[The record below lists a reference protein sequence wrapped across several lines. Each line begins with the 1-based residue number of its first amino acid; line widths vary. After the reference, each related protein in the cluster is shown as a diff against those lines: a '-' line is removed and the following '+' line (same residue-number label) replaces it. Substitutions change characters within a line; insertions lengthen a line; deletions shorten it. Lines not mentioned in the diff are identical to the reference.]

1 MSAPHAAAR
10 TLEVD
15 RVIEDTRRPG
25 FHALLLVL
33 CGACLVIDGFD
44 AQAMGYVAPSV
55 IAEWGV
61 AKSALGPVFSASLFG
76 MLIGALGLSVL
87 ADRIDRRPV
96 LIGATLFFALT
107 VLATPFVSTI
117 STLVALRFVTGL
129 GLGCI
134 MPNAMALVGEF
145 SPAAHRVK
153 RMMYVSCGF
162 TLGAALGGFVSAAL
176 IPAVRLALAMLA
188 WLPESLQFLVLKGRV
203 ERARAWLAGFAPG
216 LAIDA
221 QTRLVVREPAADG
234 APVAELFR
242 ADRLPVTLLLW
253 AISFMNLIDLYFL
266 SNWLPTVMRDAGYA
280 PSTAVI
286 VGTALQTG
294 GVAGTLLLGSLI
306 ERFGFVRVLFVCFL
320 GAAVSV
326 GAIGAVA
333 GPLPW
338 LLAVVFAG
346 GFCVVGG
353 QPTVN
358 ALAGQFYPTALR
370 STGIGWSLGIGR
382 IGSVLGPL
390 VGGQLIALNW
400 SNESL
405 FHAAALPVLASALFV
420 LGLGSARRR
429 AVAGRRRG
437 RRVDVA
443 LKDGALRSAQ
453 GGAAAP
459 SSVESRCVSAARD
472 GGGILPARSGAHIP
486 RRRSHNAA
494 ITKASDA
501 ATITPISASLP
512 HAFISEPA
520 AIGPPKLAALHDA
533 DTSELAVTSAAPR
546 NRSPHATIDSV

>member
-1 MSAPHAAAR
+1 MSAAR

-87 ADRIDRRPV
+87 ADRIGRRPV
-96 LIGATLFFALT
+96 LIGSTLFFALT
-107 VLATPFVSTI
+107 MLATPFVSTI
-117 STLVALRFVTGL
+117 PTLIALRFVTGL

-153 RMMYVSCGF
+153 RMMIVSCGF

-176 IPAVRLALAMLA
+176 IPAFGWRAVFFTGGAVPLVLALAMLA

-203 ERARAWLAGFAPG
+203 ERARAWLAGFAPS
-216 LAIDA
+216 LAVDA
-221 QTRLVVREPAADG
+221 QTRLVVREPATDG

-242 ADRLPVTLLLW
+242 AGRLPVTLLLW

-280 PSTAVI
+280 SSTAVI

-294 GVAGTLLLGSLI
+294 GVVGTLLLGSLI
-306 ERFGFVRVLFVCFL
+306 ERFGFVRVLFICFL

-333 GPLPW
+333 GALPW

-353 QPTVN
+353 QPAVN

-400 SNESL
+400 SNASL

-420 LGLGSARRR
+420 LGLG
-429 AVAGRRRG
+429 VATRG
-437 RRVDVA
+437 RGPQARQVA
-443 LKDGALRSAQ
+443 
-453 GGAAAP
+453 
-459 SSVESRCVSAARD
+459 
-472 GGGILPARSGAHIP
+472 
-486 RRRSHNAA
+486 
-494 ITKASDA
+494 
-501 ATITPISASLP
+501 
-512 HAFISEPA
+512 
-520 AIGPPKLAALHDA
+520 
-533 DTSELAVTSAAPR
+533 
-546 NRSPHATIDSV
+546 